1 MSLQGAAGVMR
12 RRRRAARDGT
22 QKGEGMSQGKEMAP
36 MGSMTHDRRQDRVT
50 NELVGLCRGLLADG
64 HVNQMEAEF
73 LKGWIERNAAFVGEY
88 PFAQIYGLLSDILKD
103 GVIDEDESADLH
115 ETLARFVGGEV
126 FDERAE
132 TASLST
138 SLPLT
143 DPPPVIEH
151 SGALFVVTG
160 TFAFGPRALVHKAI
174 EERGGLIGSSPTKKT
189 RYLVIGELGSR
200 DWINSNA
207 GTKILKAVG
216 LRDEGHPIAIVSEP
230 HWARH
235 VEK

>member
-1 MSLQGAAGVMR
+1 MSFKADRAPSGA
-12 RRRRAARDGT
+12 
-22 QKGEGMSQGKEMAP
+22 MSY
-36 MGSMTHDRRQDRVT
+36 DRRQDRAT

-64 HVNQMEAEF
+64 HVSQMEAEF
-73 LKGWIERNAAFVGEY
+73 LKDWIERNVAFAGEY
-88 PFAQIYGLLSDILKD
+88 PFAQIYRLLARILQD
-103 GVIDEDESADLH
+103 GVIDQDESADLH
-115 ETLARFVGGEV
+115 ETLIRFVGGEA
-126 FDERAE
+126 FDTRGE

-138 SLPLT
+138 SLPVIE
-143 DPPPVIEH
+143 PQPVIKH

-160 TFAFGPRALVHKAI
+160 TFAFGPRAQVHKAI

-216 LRDEGHPIAIVSEP
+216 LRDDGHPIAIVSEP

-235 VEK
+235 VGR